1 MHFRHD
7 QVASAQSVTVR
18 CRFFARYA
26 EILGMS
32 EATLELPRSTTVAE
46 AVAFIRERLPGGNL
60 LPPRPLV
67 AINAVHALAG
77 EELHEGDEL
86 ALLPPVAGGAPV
98 SRLTR
103 GRIDVAEIL
112 GAMSDPGLGGTVVFL
127 GSVRQGGADGPVT
140 AIEYSAHEEMAAAE
154 LERIIGEARGRWT
167 ACRVEVQHRLG
178 LIPAGEASIAV
189 VVASP
194 HRAESFEACRFAI
207 EEIKKRLPIWKKEIF
222 QDGSAEWR
230 GNDGSRGPAAAV

>member
-26 EILGMS
+26 EVLGMG
-32 EATLELPRSTTVAE
+32 EATLELPGSTTVAE
-46 AVAFIRERLPGGNL
+46 AVAFIRDRLPGGTL
-60 LPPRPLV
+60 IPAHPLV

-86 ALLPPVAGGAPV
+86 ALLPPLAGGAPV

-103 GRIDVAEIL
+103 SRIDVAEIL

-127 GSVRQGGADGPVT
+127 GSVRQGVR
-140 AIEYSAHEEMAAAE
+140 M
-154 LERIIGEARGRWT
+154 GR
-167 ACRVEVQHRLG
+167 
-178 LIPAGEASIAV
+178 
-189 VVASP
+189 SP
-194 HRAESFEACRFAI
+194 PS
-207 EEIKKRLPIWKKEIF
+207 
-222 QDGSAEWR
+222 
-230 GNDGSRGPAAAV
+230 